1 MSFKFFVLKFKRNG
15 TQTQEKD
22 MWVYNPSNIKSRAA
36 WTLPPVA
43 VRAWILSASS
53 VIPISLSC
61 CNCDWKYSKN
71 GYHLSLSTDRLISSS
86 HMCEI
91 VSVTLIKIMI

>member
-1 MSFKFFVLKFKRNG
+1 
-15 TQTQEKD
+15 

-71 GYHLSLSTDRLISSS
+71 GYHLS
-86 HMCEI
+86 
-91 VSVTLIKIMI
+91 